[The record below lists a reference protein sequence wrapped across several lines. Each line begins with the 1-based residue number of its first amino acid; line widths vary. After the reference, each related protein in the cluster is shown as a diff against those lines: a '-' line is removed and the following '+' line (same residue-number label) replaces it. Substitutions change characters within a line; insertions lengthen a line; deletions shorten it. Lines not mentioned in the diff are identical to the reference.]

1 MLSNEEVVDG
11 VSERG
16 GHPVYRRPMKQWV
29 LKITEYADR
38 LLEDLDELDWP
49 ESIKDMQRNWIG
61 RSEGAR
67 VSFNVENTNDTIDVF
82 TTRPDTIYGTT
93 FLVLSPEHALVNE
106 MTTDDKKKWL
116 NSIKKKHQK
125 SDLERTDLAKDK
137 SGVFTGA
144 YAINPLS
151 GKNFQFGLLIMYY
164 RLMVR
169 VQLWQYQDMM
179 SATMNLLR
187 NLIYLSLKSSRAE
200 MFKKKHILE
209 KEHISILAN

>member
-1 MLSNEEVVDG
+1 M
-11 VSERG
+11 
-16 GHPVYRRPMKQWV
+16 PM
-29 LKITEYADR
+29 R

-151 GKNFQFGLLIMYY
+151 GKT
-164 RLMVR
+164 
-169 VQLWQYQDMM
+169 
-179 SATMNLLR
+179 SNLDC
-187 NLIYLSLKSSRAE
+187 
-200 MFKKKHILE
+200 
-209 KEHISILAN
+209 